1 MHVKIGD
8 EIAFHPGECLEEFIE
23 SCRMTPYQLANKI
36 GMDVDYVQ
44 GLINGS
50 QSVTKEFAKAMADH
64 YEFANDG
71 QFWLNLQET
80 FDKKVGDRD
89 V

>member
-1 MHVKIGD
+1 MYVKTGD
-8 EIAFHPGECLEEFIE
+8 EIAFHPGTCLEEFIE
-23 SCRMTPYQLANKI
+23 SCSMTPYQLASQI

-44 GLINGS
+44 WLIDVS

-80 FDKKVGDRD
+80 FNKKVGDRD

>member
-1 MHVKIGD
+1 MYIKIGD
-8 EIAFHPGECLEEFIE
+8 EIAFHPGVCLEEFIK
-23 SCRMTPYQLANKI
+23 SGGMTPYQMASKI

-44 GLINGS
+44 GLIDGS
-50 QSVTKEFAKAMADH
+50 QSVTKEFAKAMADR
-64 YEFANDG
+64 YGFANDG

>member
-1 MHVKIGD
+1 MYVKIGE
-8 EIAFHPGECLEEFIE
+8 EIAFHPGECLEEFVE
-23 SCRMTPYQLANKI
+23 SCRMTPYQLASQI

-50 QSVTKEFAKAMADH
+50 QSVTKEFAKTMAAH
-64 YEFANDG
+64 YGFADDG

-80 FDKKVGDRD
+80 FNKKVGGRD

>member
-1 MHVKIGD
+1 
-8 EIAFHPGECLEEFIE
+8 
-23 SCRMTPYQLANKI
+23 
-36 GMDVDYVQ
+36 
-44 GLINGS
+44 
-50 QSVTKEFAKAMADH
+50 MADH
-64 YEFANDG
+64 YGFADDG

>member
-1 MHVKIGD
+1 
-8 EIAFHPGECLEEFIE
+8 
-23 SCRMTPYQLANKI
+23 MTPYQLESQI

-44 GLINGS
+44 GLIDVS

-80 FDKKVGDRD
+80 FKDKKQKSTRSLA
-89 V
+89 

>member
-1 MHVKIGD
+1 MYVKIGD
-8 EIAFHPGECLEEFIE
+8 EIAFHPGECLEEFVE
-23 SCRMTPYQLANKI
+23 SCRMTPYQLASKI

-50 QSVTKEFAKAMADH
+50 QSVTKEFAKTMTDH
-64 YEFANDG
+64 YGFADDG

-80 FDKKVGDRD
+80 FDKKVGGRD

>member
-1 MHVKIGD
+1 MYVKIGD
-8 EIAFHPGECLEEFIE
+8 EIAFHPGECLEEFVE
-23 SCRMTPYQLANKI
+23 SYQLASKI
-36 GMDVDYVQ
+36 GIDVDYVQ

-50 QSVTKEFAKAMADH
+50 QSVTKEFAKTMADH
-64 YEFANDG
+64 YGFADAG

-80 FDKKVGDRD
+80 FDKKVGGRD

>member
-1 MHVKIGD
+1 MYVKIGE
-8 EIAFHPGECLEEFIE
+8 EIAFHPGECLEEFVE
-23 SCRMTPYQLANKI
+23 SCRMTPYQLASQI

-50 QSVTKEFAKAMADH
+50 QSITKEFAKTMADH
-64 YEFANDG
+64 YGFADDG

-80 FDKKVGDRD
+80 FNKKVGGRD

>member
-1 MHVKIGD
+1 MYVKIGD

-23 SCRMTPYQLANKI
+23 SGGMTPYQLASKI

-44 GLINGS
+44 GLIDGS
-50 QSVTKEFAKAMADH
+50 QSVTKEFAKAMADC

-71 QFWLNLQET
+71 RFWLNLQET
-80 FDKKVGDRD
+80 FNKKVGDRD

>member
-1 MHVKIGD
+1 MYVKTGD
-8 EIAFHPGECLEEFIE
+8 EIAFHPGTCLEEFIE
-23 SCRMTPYQLANKI
+23 SCSMTPYQLASQI

-44 GLINGS
+44 GLIDGS
-50 QSVTKEFAKAMADH
+50 QSVTKAMADH
-64 YEFANDG
+64 YGFANDG

-80 FDKKVGDRD
+80 FNKKVGDRD